1 MIDIDV
7 KIDAHEVMDSLTG
20 LQQDVVPEAAK
31 LALNRAV
38 KQVRTAGVRKISK
51 KLNLP
56 SKFVRKRLAHG
67 RFDRASN
74 KVLRAKVYLIAYD
87 VNAIEFKGIIT
98 KSGSVAERIKMQS
111 GWKPKKTASGN
122 TSTGDNVRKTENR
135 IGSRRV
141 KKSGGVRKRT
151 YAHVGGR
158 RIKKGA
164 KLPDGRDFK
173 KAFIVKVEDKK
184 NKERAKN
191 YEGNFVIFQ
200 RTSEERYPIK
210 RVKVDVSETMEITV
224 ENEMVKTG
232 PPAYEKRFQHEFN
245 RLLSRKGLI

>member
-173 KAFIVKVEDKK
+173 KAWQ
-184 NKERAKN
+184 
-191 YEGNFVIFQ
+191 YFQ
-200 RTSEERYPIK
+200 ATQKLLPGDR
-210 RVKVDVSETMEITV
+210 VSELYV
-224 ENEMVKTG
+224 ERCGIYAKT
-232 PPAYEKRFQHEFN
+232 PPAPDWDGQEIITEK
-245 RLLSRKGLI
+245 